1 MLSVLKLERNERQL
15 ENFAKLFNSENLLF
29 FGFCFFPLL
38 CFFSLKASGGSSE
51 MELEIIAS
59 LTEAEWHRV
68 EWKRTEP
75 PHKADQLF
83 PEEHSLK

>member
-59 LTEAEWHRV
+59 LTEAE
-68 EWKRTEP
+68 
-75 PHKADQLF
+75 
-83 PEEHSLK
+83 